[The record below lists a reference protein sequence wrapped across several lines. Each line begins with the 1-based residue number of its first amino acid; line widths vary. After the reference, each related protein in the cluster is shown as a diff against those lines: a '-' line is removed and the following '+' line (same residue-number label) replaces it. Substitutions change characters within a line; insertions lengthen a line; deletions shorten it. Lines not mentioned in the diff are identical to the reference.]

1 MICVQT
7 EQEAER
13 FAALGVERHRLAVTG
28 NLKFDQEVDPMPAAD
43 AKGRLRRQAGIS
55 GKGPVIV
62 AGSTHPGEE
71 AVLAGVF
78 VRLKAGNPRLQ
89 MVVAPRDPDRA
100 AAVRR
105 LLDAAGISAVC
116 LEAVERANPDRVDA
130 TVVDRIG
137 LLRSLYAVA
146 DVAFVGGSLLPFGGH
161 NPLEPAAWK
170 RPVVFGPDMS
180 DFSEIAAALV
190 EAGGAVRVNDS
201 DALFT
206 ALRTF
211 FRHPETAET
220 AGRRAYD
227 VFAVHRGAVERTLA
241 VLAAVEPGVGEKG

>member
-1 MICVQT
+1 
-7 EQEAER
+7 
-13 FAALGVERHRLAVTG
+13 
-28 NLKFDQEVDPMPAAD
+28 
-43 AKGRLRRQAGIS
+43 
-55 GKGPVIV
+55 
-62 AGSTHPGEE
+62 
-71 AVLAGVF
+71 
-78 VRLKAGNPRLQ
+78 
-89 MVVAPRDPDRA
+89 
-100 AAVRR
+100 
-105 LLDAAGISAVC
+105 
-116 LEAVERANPDRVDA
+116 
-130 TVVDRIG
+130 
-137 LLRSLYAVA
+137 VA